1 MVLGTFLEL
10 CGIGLIIPFIK
21 VFTDQEF
28 LNSIY
33 LRFNIQP
40 LQFDLL
46 LIFQLAFLSFFL
58 LKNIYLWI
66 VLKNIHFFFKT

>member
-1 MVLGTFLEL
+1 MIFGTFLEL
-10 CGIGLIIPFIK
+10 CGIGLIIPLIK

-46 LIFQLAFLSFFL
+46 LIFSISIFLSFFL

-66 VLKNIHFFFKT
+66 VLKKYSVIDS

>member
-40 LQFDLL
+40 S
-46 LIFQLAFLSFFL
+46 I
-58 LKNIYLWI
+58 
-66 VLKNIHFFFKT
+66 

>member
-1 MVLGTFLEL
+1 MFDNQKIKNFKNKFNLIFDTKEKIGFIKILSLMVLGTFLEL

-33 LRFNIQP
+33 LRFNIRTS
-40 LQFDLL
+40 
-46 LIFQLAFLSFFL
+46 I
-58 LKNIYLWI
+58 
-66 VLKNIHFFFKT
+66 